1 MAVER
6 AESALS
12 ERDADAYAET
22 LAEAFPDA
30 GVEYA
35 RPRLFGVLA
44 WFALLLGPV
53 LAWLFVFGL
62 TPDDKCG
69 TWSLHC
75 TGRAILFT
83 AASWL
88 FGSLLAIVALFRRE
102 RHSIAVPA
110 LVLNLIPL
118 LGLVAACVVIVQ
130 RSG

>member
-6 AESALS
+6 VEGALS

-22 LAEAFPDA
+22 LADAFPT
-30 GVEYA
+30 GFENP
-35 RPRLFGVLA
+35 RGRLFGVLA

-62 TPDDKCG
+62 TSDEQCG
-69 TWSLHC
+69 SWSLQC

-88 FGSLLAIVALFRRE
+88 FGSLLAGTALLCRE
-102 RHSIAVPA
+102 RRSIAVPA
-110 LVLNLIPL
+110 LVLNLVAL
-118 LGLVAACVVIVQ
+118 AGLIGAVVLI
-130 RSG
+130 SKFT

>member
-6 AESALS
+6 FEGALS

-22 LAEAFPDA
+22 LADAFPA
-30 GVEYA
+30 GVEYP
-35 RPRLFGVLA
+35 RGRLFGVLA

-62 TPDDKCG
+62 SSDEQCG
-69 TWSLHC
+69 TWSLQC

-88 FGSLLAIVALFRRE
+88 FGSLLAVAALLRRE

-118 LGLVAACVVIVQ
+118 LGLVAACVLIMQ
-130 RSG
+130 RPA